1 MFSLYQLWSCVVSVI
16 PIPFNSQ
23 RKYQKLTIRP
33 QNYQTSIKNSEKEMR
48 DCYYNENECY
58 RPIIRIMLFSVAQNS
73 APTLVVIII
82 FTYFA
87 FSKTLHVGKAQSRA
101 ITSFRTLSNDSTASF
116 YPSFRGDYT
125 QGDVPFANDSTPLL
139 QKEHEKKATE
149 EENNN
154 NNLDEVGYYFPFE
167 GVLWKEFERENE
179 LHNNQTDDDGNFELD
194 IKNFGC
200 IFYLDLK
207 ILSQPYFFET
217 YFCIFDL

>member
-1 MFSLYQLWSCVVSVI
+1 MKIPKINHQTTEAIRRLHAFIFLLFMISFIFLWTFAFDSFS
-16 PIPFNSQ
+16 
-23 RKYQKLTIRP
+23 
-33 QNYQTSIKNSEKEMR
+33 YQTSIKNSEKEMR

-194 IKNFGC
+194 IKNFGVNS
-200 IFYLDLK
+200 IYH
-207 ILSQPYFFET
+207 
-217 YFCIFDL
+217 